1 MLRECGQPKA
11 RREYP
16 DSQQR
21 IKKESFICVLA
32 SSIVPDPVLLRFSFS
47 LFSSRVLIC
56 MYKTLLALLPWPV
69 FFSFSHLI
77 KDEAF
82 LPPPPKSH
90 PPNQNPSEATPI
102 LGCKMK
108 GCLVVIISRSVV
120 GRREGDMMMTSYP
133 QRAPTSTL
141 APAADPC
148 HVVSCARQKTQR

>member
-1 MLRECGQPKA
+1 MALCLPLSYRLQQTRKKGSLMLRECGQPKA

-77 KDEAF
+77 KDKDEAF
-82 LPPPPKSH
+82 LPPPP
-90 PPNQNPSEATPI
+90 PQNPTH
-102 LGCKMK
+102 
-108 GCLVVIISRSVV
+108 
-120 GRREGDMMMTSYP
+120 
-133 QRAPTSTL
+133 PTRIQVKQL
-141 APAADPC
+141 
-148 HVVSCARQKTQR
+148 QF